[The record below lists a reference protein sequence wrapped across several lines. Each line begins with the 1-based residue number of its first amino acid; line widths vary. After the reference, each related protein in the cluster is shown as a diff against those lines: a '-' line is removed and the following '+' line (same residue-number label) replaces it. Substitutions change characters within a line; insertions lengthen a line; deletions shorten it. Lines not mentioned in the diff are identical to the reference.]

1 MTAPTTSLAHPLTV
15 YLRGRVLLTAV
26 LGFSAGLPLALSGST
41 LALWMADLGLDLGA
55 IGLVS
60 LAGLPYTLK
69 FLWAPVVDALDLPI
83 LGRLGRR
90 RGWLLGAQLL
100 LAAAIAQLALVDPLA
115 SPVALAVAA
124 LTVAFASATQ
134 DIVIDAWRV
143 ESLSGDEQAAG
154 MASYVAAYRIGML
167 VSGAGAIL
175 LVAWMESGGIE
186 KGLAWR
192 LAILVMAGLVGVGM
206 LAVLLAGE
214 PARAAL
220 AGDRSETSP
229 LLRVARIAV
238 AAFADFLSQPLALWA
253 LGFVVLF
260 KLTDALAGVMTGP
273 FVLAIGYD
281 KAAYAAIVKGL
292 GLVAT
297 LAGGFLGGA
306 VAGSLPLGR
315 ALLLALLVQMLSNLG
330 FAALALLPVA
340 NAALSAVIVI
350 ENLAGGIGTVIFVA
364 YLSALCRSPLHTA
377 TQFALLTALASV
389 GRTIVASQSGYAVE
403 ALGWPAFF
411 LATTVAGMPALVVM
425 AWLARRGHFAG
436 LDVASFKLD

>member
-1 MTAPTTSLAHPLTV
+1 MTAPPTGHAHPLTV
-15 YLRGRVLLTAV
+15 YLRGRVLLTAL

-55 IGLVS
+55 IGLMS

-143 ESLSGDEQAAG
+143 ESLGRDEQAAG

-175 LVAWMESGGIE
+175 LVAWMESGGID

-206 LAVLLAGE
+206 IAVLLAGE
-214 PARAAL
+214 PARAGL
-220 AGDRSETSP
+220 AGDPSETHP
-229 LLRVARIAV
+229 LLRVARTAV
-238 AAFADFLSQPLALWA
+238 TAFADFLSQPLALWV

-306 VAGSLPLGR
+306 IAGSLPLGR
-315 ALLLALLVQMLSNLG
+315 ALLLALLIQMVSNLG

-389 GRTIVASQSGYAVE
+389 GRTLIASGSGFA
-403 ALGWPAFF
+403 AASLGWPAFF
-411 LATTVAGMPALVVM
+411 AATAVAGLPALALMV
-425 AWLARRGHFAG
+425 WLGRRGHFG
-436 LDVASFKLD
+436 GKSSQQYQ